1 MKLMVPMV
9 HLNGTSQAE
18 LERGYEEALQLLDQ
32 AADELA
38 KTAPNGR
45 DYYRYEGDALARAQR
60 EHEARM
66 SGVRAARDQVE
77 VILMALMD
85 EDAVDKDGRLMT

>member
-1 MKLMVPMV
+1 
-9 HLNGTSQAE
+9 
-18 LERGYEEALQLLDQ
+18 
-32 AADELA
+32 
-38 KTAPNGR
+38 
-45 DYYRYEGDALARAQR
+45 
-60 EHEARM
+60 M